1 MPTWLNEFEFV
12 FALFVFIGDGSA
24 YRDKVIKHGA
34 IAPLLA
40 LLAVPDFS
48 VFPVSLFKKKKKK
61 MHATCMNT
69 NFLYVCVY
77 LNNVKWFE
85 NHRLNVMA
93 QLDYQLMMIIY
104 RIYYI

>member
-1 MPTWLNEFEFV
+1 
-12 FALFVFIGDGSA
+12 
-24 YRDKVIKHGA
+24 
-34 IAPLLA
+34 
-40 LLAVPDFS
+40 
-48 VFPVSLFKKKKKK
+48 
-61 MHATCMNT
+61 MHATSMNT